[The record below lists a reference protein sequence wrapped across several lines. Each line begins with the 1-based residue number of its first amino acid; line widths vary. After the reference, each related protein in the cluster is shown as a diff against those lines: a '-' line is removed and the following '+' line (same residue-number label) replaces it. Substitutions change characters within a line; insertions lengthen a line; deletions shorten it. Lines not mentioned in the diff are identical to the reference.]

1 MFMYSFFVLIILVSG
16 LSDLVPLK
24 KETTFDFIDFL
35 REVALEQTGSLIRF
49 LILPLYHFLPTTSY
63 RFIFAAVFRFLG

>member
-1 MFMYSFFVLIILVSG
+1 MYMYSFFVLIILASG

-24 KETTFDFIDFL
+24 KETTFGFIDWLFL

-49 LILPLYHFLPTTSY
+49 LILPLSFSSHYIL
-63 RFIFAAVFRFLG
+63 